1 MWEEFPPISTAEW
14 EATIRAD
21 LKDADYAKKLVLQT
35 EEGFAVKPHYRREDL
50 PGTTGQ
56 ARFRASGSQGV
67 WRIFPRT
74 QFEAIARTGSNVR
87 ARSWLVQNTDF
98 LQAITLISTYRRRQ
112 EDVQAKKPN
121 DETTGVSCKRSA
133 VLALRRA
140 DYQLLRDHV
149 LTGFLRAAKFLT
161 LEHIFLDRDLPY
173 QTQLVPLAAILA
185 ELGDKWE
192 EIGTKQNV
200 RQWYWSGV
208 LGELYGGAVESRH
221 ARDLPEVLGWIREG
235 APLPTTVRD
244 SDKVAV
250 DRVGNQ
256 EYVVPG
262 DGSEDDR
269 CGGQDAVYDE

>member
-1 MWEEFPPISTAEW
+1 M
-14 EATIRAD
+14 
-21 LKDADYAKKLVLQT
+21 
-35 EEGFAVKPHYRREDL
+35 
-50 PGTTGQ
+50 
-56 ARFRASGSQGV
+56 
-67 WRIFPRT
+67 
-74 QFEAIARTGSNVR
+74 
-87 ARSWLVQNTDF
+87 
-98 LQAITLISTYRRRQ
+98 
-112 EDVQAKKPN
+112 
-121 DETTGVSCKRSA
+121 
-133 VLALRRA
+133 
-140 DYQLLRDHV
+140 

-192 EIGTKQNV
+192 EIGTTQNV

-208 LGELYGGAVESRH
+208 LGELYGDAVESRH

-244 SDKVAV
+244 SNFNPHRLHTLRTRNSAAYKGIYALLDKVAV
-250 DRVGNQ
+250 DRVRNQ

-269 CGGQDAVYDE
+269 IAGSRVGNRKMEHRILVNCERRGQRRRMAAQVLGQFI

>member
-1 MWEEFPPISTAEW
+1 
-14 EATIRAD
+14 
-21 LKDADYAKKLVLQT
+21 
-35 EEGFAVKPHYRREDL
+35 
-50 PGTTGQ
+50 
-56 ARFRASGSQGV
+56 
-67 WRIFPRT
+67 
-74 QFEAIARTGSNVR
+74 
-87 ARSWLVQNTDF
+87 
-98 LQAITLISTYRRRQ
+98 
-112 EDVQAKKPN
+112 VQAKKPN

-221 ARDLPEVLGWIREG
+221 AGDLPVLGWIREG

-244 SDKVAV
+244 SNFNPHRLLTLRTRNSAAYKGIYALLDKVAV
-250 DRVGNQ
+250 DRVRNQ

-262 DGSEDDR
+262 EGSEDDR
-269 CGGQDAVYDE
+269 CGVQDAVYDE

>member
-1 MWEEFPPISTAEW
+1 
-14 EATIRAD
+14 
-21 LKDADYAKKLVLQT
+21 
-35 EEGFAVKPHYRREDL
+35 
-50 PGTTGQ
+50 
-56 ARFRASGSQGV
+56 
-67 WRIFPRT
+67 
-74 QFEAIARTGSNVR
+74 
-87 ARSWLVQNTDF
+87 
-98 LQAITLISTYRRRQ
+98 
-112 EDVQAKKPN
+112 VQAKKPN

-192 EIGTKQNV
+192 EIGTKQSV

-221 ARDLPEVLGWIREG
+221 ARDLPEVLG
-235 APLPTTVRD
+235 
-244 SDKVAV
+244 
-250 DRVGNQ
+250 
-256 EYVVPG
+256 
-262 DGSEDDR
+262 
-269 CGGQDAVYDE
+269 